1 MCQLGWLVTEPLAA
15 LSCLPSQSYFTSE
28 CDRAQGRRKTFTP
41 DQNARM
47 RCAYQCYRLGQ
58 CQDGTFMY

>member
-1 MCQLGWLVTEPLAA
+1 MPV
-15 LSCLPSQSYFTSE
+15 QSYFTSE

-58 CQDGTFMY
+58 CEAGTFMY